1 MNIRRII
8 YLVSGTVFLI
18 LGIIGLALPV
28 IPQVPFLLLAAFFL
42 SKGSGRIGRWIS
54 GLPVYRK
61 FFPGKTGGETP
72 DPVSD
77 AVSDKKTDPEDRHS
91 EVDDDTDED

>member
-1 MNIRRII
+1 MNIKRII

-28 IPQVPFLLLAAFFL
+28 IPQVPFLLLAAFLL

-61 FFPGKTGGETP
+61 FFP
-72 DPVSD
+72 
-77 AVSDKKTDPEDRHS
+77 DKSSER